1 MRPTGRH
8 GVVLLVAGLLVGVAV
23 VPGTAAAVVRGSPDL
38 AVSLSDDTV
47 TAGENGQLEL
57 TLTNEGDVDAGSAG
71 NPALA
76 SQVTTARG
84 VDVTVDASGT
94 PVSVETDAR
103 SLGRLQQGGEAPLAY
118 ALSVDEDAAPGTY
131 TLDVTAEY
139 RYTSTISERNG
150 ARNHETETRH
160 FEVTVEVDDRARFE
174 VVDTDAVVRV
184 GSTGTVAVTMRN
196 VGAETAG
203 DATVAL
209 ASENGDITFGETG
222 STTRFVGDWDPGET
236 RTVEY
241 EATATESAE
250 RQRYALTATA
260 NFEDEDGVERQ
271 SESLPLGVE
280 PLPEQRFPVVEA
292 ERSVAV
298 GDTGTVRL
306 TLENDGAVPVRDATV
321 TLASQSPA
329 LAFGDA
335 ESATRFVGDWDPGE
349 TRTVEYDLTATDA
362 AEARSYALEATVD
375 YETPDGERG
384 TAPPASV
391 GVMPAP
397 EREFTLSN
405 VSTDLRVGE
414 EGQLRGTIANEG
426 ETAARN
432 VVVEFTTENANVS
445 PLETTYSVGTLE
457 PGETADFAFTAE
469 VGSAADAGPRQFSF
483 VADYRDG
490 EGETRTSDELLTR
503 LRVAP
508 GADTLAVEPVEAT
521 YAPGGGGELTVR
533 VTNTADE
540 TLTDVSAN
548 LFADDPITVDDGEA
562 VVAELGPGESTTLT
576 FGVSAGSDALAKS
589 YPVSVDFQYEDGDGD
604 THVSDSH
611 QVPVTVAE
619 PDGNGGGGGLPLPL
633 LGVGAVGVVG
643 VGVVLRRRG

>member
-8 GVVLLVAGLLVGVAV
+8 GVVLLLAGLLVGAAV

-38 AVSLSDDTV
+38 QVSLSDDTV

-84 VDVTVDASGT
+84 VDVTVDAGGT
-94 PVSVETDAR
+94 PISVETDTR

-118 ALSVDEDAAPGTY
+118 GLSVDEDATPGTY

-139 RYTSTISERNG
+139 RYTSSIAERNG

-160 FEVTVEVDDRARFE
+160 FEVEVEIDDRARFE
-174 VVDTDAVVRV
+174 VVDTDAAVRV
-184 GSTGTVAVTMRN
+184 GSTGTVGVTMRN
-196 VGAETAG
+196 VGSEAAS

-209 ASENGDITFGETG
+209 ASENGDITFGESG
-222 STTRFVGDWDPGET
+222 SATRFVGDWAPGET

-241 EATATESAE
+241 EAAAAESAE
-250 RQRYALTATA
+250 IQRYALTATA

-280 PLPEQRFPVVEA
+280 PLPEQRFPVVDA
-292 ERSVAV
+292 EHSVAV

-321 TLASQSPA
+321 TLGSGSPA
-329 LAFGDA
+329 LAFGES
-335 ESATRFVGDWDPGE
+335 ESATRFVGDWAPGE
-349 TRTVEYDLTATDA
+349 TRTVEYDLSATDA
-362 AEARSYALEATVD
+362 AEARSYALDATVD
-375 YETPDGERG
+375 YVTPDGERG
-384 TAPPASV
+384 SAPPASV
-391 GVMPAP
+391 GVTPAP
-397 EREFTLSN
+397 ERGFTLSN

-414 EGQLRGTIANEG
+414 EGQVRGTITNEG

-445 PLETTYSVGTLE
+445 PLETAYSVGTLE

-483 VADYRDG
+483 VATYRDG

-503 LRVAP
+503 QRIAP

-548 LFADDPITVDDGEA
+548 LFADDPISVDDGEA
-562 VVAELGPGESTTLT
+562 VVAELAPGESTTLT
-576 FGVSAGSDALAKS
+576 FGVSAGSDAIAKS
-589 YPVSVDFQYEDGDGD
+589 YPVSVDFQYEDADGD

-619 PDGNGGGGGLPLPL
+619 PETDGGGGGLPLPL
-633 LGVGAVGVVG
+633 LGFGAVGVVG
-643 VGVVLRRRG
+643 VGVVLRRRR